1 MVNSIIAIFLG
12 YLLGSI
18 LPAYFLSRWLKGIDI
33 RKVGT
38 GNAGTT
44 NVIKT
49 IGVIPAIP
57 TAIYDVS
64 KGILAIIIAR
74 QIFNTSLI
82 IAYLSC
88 FAAIL
93 GHIFPF
99 YIGFRG
105 GQGAASATGLLLYNL
120 YQLFFISKSQLVIL
134 DLVLLILTI
143 IIMIIISHI
152 QELIAITVLP
162 LFGFFLIYRLP
173 PRIEVI
179 TSLIIITYLFALAI
193 YNIIKFNLYTIDYE
207 NYPDFRLWRTLL
219 RPAAMAFPIL
229 SFFISKSSLIT
240 LIGTV
245 LVIFFI
251 TDVVRILHKRV
262 GRFFLHDIRR
272 SITIYKDKE
281 QVRISSMTLFLL
293 GCFLSF
299 LLFERTIAFCTM
311 VFLIFGDLS
320 AKMLGLAYGKHKLF
334 NKTLEGSLAH
344 LLACLVLGYILH
356 LFVYMPTSL
365 IFVGA
370 FVATIVEVLP
380 FNIDDNLSVPVITG
394 AILTIGLQLVK

>member
-1 MVNSIIAIFLG
+1 
-12 YLLGSI
+12 
-18 LPAYFLSRWLKGIDI
+18 
-33 RKVGT
+33 
-38 GNAGTT
+38 
-44 NVIKT
+44 
-49 IGVIPAIP
+49 
-57 TAIYDVS
+57 
-64 KGILAIIIAR
+64 
-74 QIFNTSLI
+74 
-82 IAYLSC
+82 
-88 FAAIL
+88 
-93 GHIFPF
+93 
-99 YIGFRG
+99 
-105 GQGAASATGLLLYNL
+105 
-120 YQLFFISKSQLVIL
+120 
-134 DLVLLILTI
+134 ILTI
-143 IIMIIISHI
+143 VIMIIISHI

-207 NYPDFRLWRTLL
+207 NYPDFRLWRTLI

-245 LVIFFI
+245 LAIFFI

-262 GRFFLHDIRR
+262 GRFFIHDIRK

-299 LLFERTIAFCTM
+299 LLFERTIAFCVM

-344 LLACLVLGYILH
+344 LLACLVLGYIIH
-356 LFVYMPTSL
+356 LFVYMPSSL
-365 IFVGA
+365 IFIGA

-394 AILTIGLQLVK
+394 AILTIGLQLIK

>member
-18 LPAYFLSRWLKGIDI
+18 LPAYFLSRWIKDIDI
-33 RKVGT
+33 RKIGT

-49 IGVIPAIP
+49 IGIIPAIP

-64 KGILAIIIAR
+64 KSILAIIIAR
-74 QIFNTSLI
+74 QIFHTSSI
-82 IAYLSC
+82 IAYLSG

-134 DLVLLILTI
+134 DLLLLILTI
-143 IIMIIISHI
+143 VIMIIISHI

-207 NYPDFRLWRTLL
+207 NYPDFRLWRTLI

-245 LVIFFI
+245 LAIFFI

-262 GRFFLHDIRR
+262 GRFFIHDIRK

-299 LLFERTIAFCTM
+299 LLFERTIAFCVM

-356 LFVYMPTSL
+356 LFVYMPSSL
-365 IFVGA
+365 IFIGA

-394 AILTIGLQLVK
+394 AILTIGLQLIK